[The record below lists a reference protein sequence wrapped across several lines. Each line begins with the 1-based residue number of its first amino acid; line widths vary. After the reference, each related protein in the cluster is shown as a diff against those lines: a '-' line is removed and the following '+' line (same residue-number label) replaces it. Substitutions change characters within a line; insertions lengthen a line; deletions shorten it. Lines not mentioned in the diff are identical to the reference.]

1 MLKDT
6 PLSFFQ
12 RLLHFLKEGD
22 SYLNL
27 RLVFTFALENIED
40 NRIGW
45 AIDYKISVVDIVKF
59 LLERDNVVN
68 S

>member
-1 MLKDT
+1 M
-6 PLSFFQ
+6 
-12 RLLHFLKEGD
+12 
-22 SYLNL
+22 
-27 RLVFTFALENIED
+27 FTFALENIED